1 MTSLIAI
8 LIAALSGLLW
18 VYCWHKDATGVP
30 SWADIYLAL
39 YPPIL
44 VWVVLVVV
52 LNLFISKVL
61 GL

>member
-1 MTSLIAI
+1 MTSWIAI
-8 LIAALSGLLW
+8 FLVAASGLLW

-30 SWADIYLAL
+30 SWADIYLAV

-44 VWVVLVVV
+44 VWLVLVVV
-52 LNLFISKVL
+52 LNLFISKGL